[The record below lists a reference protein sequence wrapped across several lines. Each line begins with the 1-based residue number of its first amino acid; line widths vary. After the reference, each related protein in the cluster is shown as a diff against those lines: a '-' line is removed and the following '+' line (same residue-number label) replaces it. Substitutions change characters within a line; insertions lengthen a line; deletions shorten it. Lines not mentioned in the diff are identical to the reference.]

1 MAQRYSY
8 LLCRLLHDVLTGSL
22 EISSVSQSLSCYWVL
37 YYSTY
42 HLYGLCLV
50 LNYRTNYE
58 QYLETLVIIVLF
70 LNNRTLL
77 NYTISRFHQR
87 QYLISNILHISN

>member
-8 LLCRLLHDVLTGSL
+8 LLCRLLHDVLTESL
-22 EISSVSQSLSCYWVL
+22 EISSVSQSLGCYWVL

-58 QYLETLVIIVLF
+58 QYLETLVIFTLF

-77 NYTISRFHQR
+77 NYTISRFRQR